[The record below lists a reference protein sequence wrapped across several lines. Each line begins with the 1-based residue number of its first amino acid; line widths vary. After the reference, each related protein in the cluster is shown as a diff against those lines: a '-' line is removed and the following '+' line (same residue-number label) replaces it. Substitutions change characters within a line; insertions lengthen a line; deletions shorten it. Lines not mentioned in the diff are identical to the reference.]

1 MTRLLRAQHVKGNSV
16 LTRGVNNELLRKIPL
31 NCRFNLISLRSLES
45 PGGRECFCTLPRGA
59 HEHASR
65 SILFR
70 GSGVATLSCR
80 HGGKIG
86 ITRNA
91 TPCHAEAAQRN
102 KTREMRRC
110 DTRLDPTAIICSN
123 RVEQSHAAPTRRV
136 DHSQLTLPLATAV
149 KLYPSRTF
157 CLPSA
162 WASRVY

>member
-1 MTRLLRAQHVKGNSV
+1 MGASVFAPFLAALTSTLRDQSCFEAV
-16 LTRGVNNELLRKIPL
+16 EWPL
-31 NCRFNLISLRSLES
+31 YRVGTGEKLES
-45 PGGRECFCTLPRGA
+45 RE
-59 HEHASR
+59 
-65 SILFR
+65 
-70 GSGVATLSCR
+70 
-80 HGGKIG
+80 
-86 ITRNA
+86 
-91 TPCHAEAAQRN
+91 TPCHATPHHHAGAAQRN

-123 RVEQSHAAPTRRV
+123 RVERSGAAPRGAAPTRRV